1 MQFEN
6 WQAFFAMGGYGL
18 FVWLSFGAFAVLML
32 GSYVV
37 LKVQRRNLLS
47 AIRAEQARRKRI
59 EASKG

>member
-18 FVWLSFGAFAVLML
+18 FVWLSFGAFAALML